1 MSLPARAR
9 RSAASLEHAEI
20 GAILADVPC
29 LARRGGPPH
38 AWRRLSGGLTNVIVA
53 VELPDRGVVARI
65 GTDDSAL
72 LAIDRDA
79 EHAASLAAAAAGAA
93 PEVVC
98 RSARSEVLVVARIE
112 GRTLSAADL
121 RDDAM
126 LPRVADLCR
135 RLHDGPA
142 FPTDFDM
149 FAVQARYLRI
159 VQQEGFPMPAGY
171 LDRMPA
177 FERMRAALAELPAPR
192 RPCHNDLLAEN
203 FIDDGDRLWMID
215 FEYAGTNEV
224 AFELGNIASES
235 GLSTEQLAELV
246 RLYHGASDVRE
257 VAAQV
262 ARARLLG
269 TAATYGWTLWGC
281 IQARASSL
289 DFDFWSWGLEK
300 YERAVEEF
308 AAADFDALLEEVA
321 A

>member
-1 MSLPARAR
+1 MSSSGRLR
-9 RSAASLEHAEI
+9 RSAASLTDAEI
-20 GAILADVPC
+20 EVILADVPC
-29 LARRGGPPH
+29 LAAGFRTVQ
-38 AWRRLSGGLTNVIVA
+38 RLSGGLTNVIVKVTA
-53 VELPDRGVVARI
+53 ADGGQVVARI

-79 EHAASLAAAAAGAA
+79 ELAASLAGAVTGAA
-93 PEVVC
+93 PDVVC
-98 RSARSEVLVVARIE
+98 RSEPAEVLVVAWID
-112 GRTLSAADL
+112 GRTLSADDL

-135 RLHDGPA
+135 RLHDGPGL
-142 FPTDFDM
+142 PVDFDM
-149 FAVQARYLRI
+149 FDVQARYLGIAR
-159 VQQEGFPMPAGY
+159 QHGFPLPVGY
-171 LDRMPA
+171 LDLMPA
-177 FERMRAALAELPAPR
+177 FGRIREALAERPADR

-203 FIDDGDRLWMID
+203 FIDDGERLWMVD
-215 FEYAGTNEV
+215 FEYAGNNDP

-235 GLSTEQLAELV
+235 GLPTEALAELV
-246 RLYHGASDVRE
+246 RLYHGAADARDV
-257 VAAQV
+257 ASQV

-269 TAATYGWTLWGC
+269 TASQYGWTLWGC
-281 IQARASSL
+281 IQAQASSL